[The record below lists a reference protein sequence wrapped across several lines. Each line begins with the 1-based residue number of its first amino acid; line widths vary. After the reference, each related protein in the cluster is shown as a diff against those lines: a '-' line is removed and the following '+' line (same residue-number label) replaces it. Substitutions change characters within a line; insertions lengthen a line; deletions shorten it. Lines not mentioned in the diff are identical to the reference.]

1 MSRIHA
7 MDGEVPAG
15 PGLFEV
21 NGHDPQ
27 NKLITNV
34 RRVAG
39 AERTPGSL
47 LIGISTGL
55 LALLGAGCFYV
66 SWWGQ
71 YLFIFAAKAPGGPRA
86 DPGRHAR
93 RGDGHPVRAV
103 ARAGPAGQAVPGGA
117 GADPAVRRRV
127 GRDELPGRRR
137 RLAAVGDR
145 VHRRAR
151 LRRDHH
157 RPGGVGGPQARA
169 GDQRGVRVAGAGP
182 GGGRPG
188 PGHGAAGAVLAAVR
202 PRAAGDRRGR
212 APDGAR
218 RRAAAGRG
226 GGHGRAG
233 HGTGHRPDRPGAGPG
248 APART
253 RSRPRS
259 APSGRRSSGI
269 TGGTRSSGTGPR

>member
-27 NKLITNV
+27 EKLITNV

-71 YLFIFAAKAPGGPRA
+71 YLFIFAAKAAGGPRA

-93 RGDGHPVRAV
+93 RGDGRSC
-103 ARAGPAGQAVPGGA
+103 PGCRSGW
-117 GADPAVRRRV
+117 
-127 GRDELPGRRR
+127 PGR
-137 RLAAVGDR
+137 VS
-145 VHRRAR
+145 
-151 LRRDHH
+151 
-157 RPGGVGGPQARA
+157 RPG
-169 GDQRGVRVAGAGP
+169 
-182 GGGRPG
+182 
-188 PGHGAAGAVLAAVR
+188 
-202 PRAAGDRRGR
+202 
-212 APDGAR
+212 
-218 RRAAAGRG
+218 
-226 GGHGRAG
+226 
-233 HGTGHRPDRPGAGPG
+233 
-248 APART
+248 
-253 RSRPRS
+253 RS
-259 APSGRRSSGI
+259 GC
-269 TGGTRSSGTGPR
+269 